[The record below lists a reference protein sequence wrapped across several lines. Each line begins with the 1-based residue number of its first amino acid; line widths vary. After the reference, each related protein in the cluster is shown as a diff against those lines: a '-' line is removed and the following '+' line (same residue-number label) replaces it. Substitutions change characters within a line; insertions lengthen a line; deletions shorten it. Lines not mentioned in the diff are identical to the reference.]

1 MEIKEDFRLLRNW
14 KEKPLLSNSVSSR
27 KGSGR
32 ERGARVFTA
41 GDIPAICFT
50 AQVSC
55 APDPLRVQP
64 RKAPEGIPGAAALL
78 LVQAG
83 DALDFEAI
91 SQGKGFSSCFL
102 SLGMPQEM
110 VEG

>member
-41 GDIPAICFT
+41 GDIPAICST
-50 AQVSC
+50 AQVSS
-55 APDPLRVQP
+55 ALDPLCAQP
-64 RKAPEGIPGAAALL
+64 RKAPGGIPGAAALL
-78 LVQAG
+78 LLQAG
-83 DALDFEAI
+83 ATL
-91 SQGKGFSSCFL
+91 GF
-102 SLGMPQEM
+102 
-110 VEG
+110 